1 MRVSTLALSVA
12 LAVGISP
19 AYAQDISPQEL
30 AALKQQ
36 IAELQA
42 KVAELEL
49 RADGQQEINIA
60 NKEEYDKLAAQGAK
74 GIVLDLRGNGGGI
87 AYVGGQ
93 ICLGIQHGHCGVNAH
108 GGLLRRLTTL
118 PGLPGRARSQ
128 SGQGMWAQPI
138 RLDNFQTKC
147 LQCAPA

>member
-19 AYAQDISPQEL
+19 AYAQDISPQEV

-60 NKEEYDKLAAQGAK
+60 NKEEYDKLADNLPKLEAK
-74 GIVLDLRGNGGGI
+74 GGIKVPLEKWTQEVNEGKVSSDRYFVLSDLSANI
-87 AYVGGQ
+87 DSLVA
-93 ICLGIQHGHCGVNAH
+93 AK
-108 GGLLRRLTTL
+108 
-118 PGLPGRARSQ
+118 A
-128 SGQGMWAQPI
+128 A
-138 RLDNFQTKC
+138 
-147 LQCAPA
+147 